1 MKTLFQ
7 TESAGFT
14 QLLTTALRTELGATL
29 VIGVETHHCKNGLL
43 PLPVALSEYDEIG
56 EPEFLPALPRPPAG
70 PPASEALRMPK
81 GGAMDR
87 LSRERGLKART
98 RRSGQ

>member
-1 MKTLFQ
+1 MKALFQ

-43 PLPVALSEYDEIG
+43 PLPVASYEYDEIG
-56 EPEFLPALPRPPAG
+56 
-70 PPASEALRMPK
+70 
-81 GGAMDR
+81 D
-87 LSRERGLKART
+87 
-98 RRSGQ
+98 